1 VTVFRRY
8 LLGIAAVATAVLAVS
23 LALPPRAR
31 AGVWLALGVAA
42 AVQGPLGWWLV
53 RAIGTERFLLVWAA
67 GIVARFAVLAACG
80 LVVAPRLGLAL
91 EPTLFA
97 LVGVLMCFV
106 GLEAIVVRPGRRGTE
121 VR

>member
-80 LVVAPRLGLAL
+80 LAVAPRLGLAL

-97 LVGVLMCFV
+97 LVGVLMCCV